1 MSEIPA
7 PCESAAALLMLLV
20 RVSAALEARLE
31 RSVEPWGLSLAKVGA
46 LHHLASAPGPLP
58 LGQLADRLC
67 CVRSN
72 VTQLVDRLEA
82 DGLVRRVPD
91 PSDRRSVLAAITP
104 AGRERFTAARAAKEQ
119 AQAGMLAGLDDAE
132 RETLRRLLQRLDGA
146 ADRSEPPHPLPAA

>member
-1 MSEIPA
+1 MSEPVV
-7 PCESAAALLMLLV
+7 PCESATLLMLLV

-31 RSVEPWGLSLAKVGA
+31 QSVEPCGLSLAKVGA
-46 LHHLASAPGPLP
+46 LHHLANAPGPLP

-91 PSDRRSVLAAITP
+91 PQDRRSVLAVITE
-104 AGRERFTAARAAKEQ
+104 AGRERFDAARAAKEQ
-119 AQAGMLAGLDDAE
+119 AQAGMLGTLDAAE
-132 RETLRRLLQRLDGA
+132 RETLRRLLQRL
-146 ADRSEPPHPLPAA
+146 ADEADPATST